1 MKSLKKKKCKNC
13 NEIFTPHN
21 SLQKACSIKCA
32 VEITK
37 KQKKK
42 EFKQETRKLKEK
54 LKTRSDWMREAQIAC
69 NRYIRLRDTGKACIS
84 CGRDTGAKINAGH
97 YRSVGS
103 CPELR
108 FNELNIYLQCEH
120 CNSYLSGNAIEY
132 RKNLKELIGNDLLE
146 YLEGPHETKKYTV
159 DELKEI
165 KQLYNYFANKLEK
178 ELQS

>member
-1 MKSLKKKKCKNC
+1 MKQKKCKNC
-13 NEIFTPHN
+13 NELYAPNN
-21 SLQKACSIKCA
+21 SLQKACSVKCA
-32 VEITK
+32 VELTK

-54 LKTRSDWMREAQIAC
+54 IKTRSDWMREAQIAC
-69 NRYIRLRDTGKACIS
+69 NRYIRLRDTRKACIS
-84 CGRDTGAKINAGH
+84 CGRDSGAKINAGH

-108 FNELNIYLQCEH
+108 FNELNIHLQCEH

-146 YLEGPHETKKYTV
+146 YLEGPHEAKKYTIE
-159 DELKEI
+159 ELKEI

-178 ELQS
+178 EL